1 MKKLIIT
8 LTVGLS
14 FLMFTTS
21 CRWIHETF
29 YSVEGCAEW
38 YAEELYDA
46 AADEDKKE
54 FIERFEQMDDWRD
67 DLSSKDKKRA
77 YRALEE
83 WADDHKAKARCISD
97 FAESHNID

>member
-1 MKKLIIT
+1 MKKLIIS
-8 LTVGLS
+8 LTVGMSL
-14 FLMFTTS
+14 LMFTTS

-54 FIERFEQMDDWRD
+54 FIERYEQMHKWIDG
-67 DLSSKDKKRA
+67 LSRKDEKRA
-77 YRALEE
+77 FRALEE
-83 WADDHKAKARCISD
+83 WSDDHKAKDRCISD
-97 FAESHNID
+97 FANSHNIR

>member
-14 FLMFTTS
+14 FLMCTTS

-54 FIERFEQMDDWRD
+54 FIERYEQMEEWIDG
-67 DLSSKDKKRA
+67 LSAKDEKRA

-83 WADDHKAKARCISD
+83 WSDDHKAKDRCISD
-97 FAESHNID
+97 FANSHNIR

>member
-8 LTVGLS
+8 LTVGVSMLILVS
-14 FLMFTTS
+14 S

-46 AADEDKKE
+46 AADKDKKE
-54 FIERFEQMDDWRD
+54 FIERYEQMQEWIDG
-67 DLSSKDKKRA
+67 LSAKDEERA
-77 YRALEE
+77 FRALNE
-83 WADDHKAKARCISD
+83 WSDDHEAKARCISD
-97 FAESHNID
+97 FVESHGI